1 MSFQQILDIYRK
13 KSWNERNKGERF
25 EMLMKRFL
33 LSYPLYANELKEVWL
48 WNEFPY
54 RKDFGGNDL
63 GIDLVA
69 LTVNDEYWSI
79 QCKFYDEKTN
89 INLDD
94 ISHFIAN
101 SNRKFLD
108 DKGQSQKFSLCLWID
123 TKKSF
128 GKNAEQLIKNQHIEF
143 KRLGYYELDN
153 ASIDW
158 QALADGETGKSV
170 QLKKKTPREHQ
181 RKAIALA
188 HEYFKTKERGKF
200 IMACGTGKTYT
211 ALNVVEQ
218 ETNKNGFILFLVP
231 SIALLSQTLKSW
243 LNDTTGIIYPVCIC
257 SDTSS
262 SKVKSKNSDS
272 DDTSTID
279 LPFPATTNVDTA
291 IYQIKQRF
299 IQQSKTGGM
308 VIIFSTYQSIDVVHK
323 IQQHLLSNTN
333 EINDNNIFQSANNT
347 PFVKIEDK
355 SKYIFDMIVC
365 DEAHRTTGIKI
376 KGTDDSAFVKVH
388 DNKFLQ
394 AKHRLYM
401 TATPRIYT
409 EEAKKKARQGY
420 AELCSMDDIEKYG
433 EEIYRIGFSE
443 AVEKGLLSDYKV
455 VVLTIGEDQIPASI
469 QNAIADKGTEIS
481 TDSASKLIGCINALS
496 KRMTLDSLNLK
507 EVDPGFMHTAL
518 AFCSNIKTSKTISN
532 IFNKYA
538 DDYYASLS
546 KKERVKTVNIS
557 AKHVDGS
564 MNAIEREEKLQWLKN
579 TNTDNTDCHI
589 LTNVRC
595 LSEGVD
601 VPSLDA
607 IIFLSSR
614 NSQVDVVQ
622 SVGRVM
628 RRPPANST
636 YDKKYGYII
645 IPVVVPPNVEPELAL
660 EESKDFSTVWSVLN
674 ALRAHDDRFDAKINK
689 IELNKTKPEQI
700 LVGGTP
706 EPDGTAYGTREEGT
720 TETVNEG
727 RKEYTQT
734 TLYFSE
740 LQNAI
745 YAKMVKKV
753 GTKRY
758 WEDWAKNV
766 AEIARRHKERIEQL
780 IQKDGEHKQAFDKF
794 LKGLHKN
801 INPYITT
808 EDAIDMLSQHMITQP
823 VFEALFEN
831 YSFVKNNPISK
842 SMNEILSLLDNQGLE
857 KEREEL
863 DKFYKAIK
871 RGCEGVDNAEGKQKI
886 IIELYDKFFKLAL
899 KKTVEKLGIVYTPIE
914 VVDFILNSV
923 NDILKKEFGRK
934 HGLSDENVHI
944 LDPFTGTGTFITRL
958 LQLGLIRK
966 EDLVRKYTK
975 ELHANEIVLLAYY
988 IASINIENTFHDIA
1002 KQDKYIPFE
1011 GICLTDTF
1019 QLGEIIAN
1027 GQKIEDDG
1035 FTNIWSDMFPGN
1047 SQRVIDQKKTPM
1059 KVIIGNP
1066 PYSVGQRSANDNAQ
1080 NESYPALEKRISE
1093 TYVEHSTAT
1102 LRRNA
1107 YDSYVKAFRWASDR
1121 IDNKNGGIV
1130 AFVSN
1135 ASWLDGSAMD
1145 GMRHCFEH
1153 EFSSIYIFN
1162 LRGNQRT
1169 QGETSRREGGKIFGS
1184 GSRTPVAITIL
1195 IKNPKRQN
1203 KKAEIY
1209 YHDIGDYLSREEK
1222 LKIIADF
1229 KSCMSNKFP
1238 VKVLKPNEKND
1249 WINQRNTTF
1258 ENYIIIGNKKDK
1270 NLKQKF
1276 FCDSYSNGLTTSRDI
1291 WCYNSSK
1298 SSLINNIKISIEFYN
1313 NEVDRIQSILKNN
1326 PKEKIID
1333 LIKYDATKF
1342 SWDRAQ
1348 KEKDCPKGKKYSY
1361 EEKSVYLSMYRP
1373 FNKQHCYFNRNLN
1386 NCVYQLPQ
1394 LFPTNKLKNLL
1405 ICISGIGSFKGFSV
1419 LITNYMPC
1427 LDMIE
1432 KSQCFPLYYYEQRE
1446 KVEQSLFD
1454 NEQSEY
1460 IRHDG
1465 ITDFIF
1471 NQAKEL
1477 YGNKVT
1483 KEDIFFYVYGFLHL
1497 PKYRQE
1503 FSADLKKSLPRLFLV
1518 DEPKVFWQ
1526 ISKAGR
1532 DLADIHL
1539 NYENQK
1545 APEGVI
1551 IEGDCSNYTVSKMKF
1566 PKKNQKD
1573 IIIYNNDI
1581 TIKNIPLEVYNYLIN
1596 GRSPVEW
1603 IMERYQIKIDKAS
1616 GIENNPNDWATEH
1629 NQPRYILDLL
1639 LSVMTVSLKT
1649 QEIVNSLP
1657 DVKFE

>member
-1573 IIIYNNDI
+1573 INNDI

>member
-48 WNEFPY
+48 WSEFPY
-54 RKDFGGNDL
+54 KKDFGGSDL

-69 LTVNDEYWSI
+69 LTINDEYWSI
-79 QCKFYDEKTN
+79 QCKFYDEKTT

-101 SNRKFLD
+101 SNRRFLD
-108 DKGQSQKFSLCLWID
+108 DKGQSQEFSLCLWID

-128 GKNAEQLIKNQHIEF
+128 GKNAEQLIQKQRIEF
-143 KRLGYYELDN
+143 KRLGFYELDN
-153 ASIDW
+153 ASVNW
-158 QALADGETGKSV
+158 QALANGETGKSA

-181 RKAIALA
+181 REAIAKA
-188 HEYFKTKERGKF
+188 HEYFKTKERGKL

-211 ALNVVEQ
+211 ALNIVEQ

-262 SKVKSKNSDS
+262 SNVKNKNS

-279 LPFPATTNVDTA
+279 LPFPATTNINTA

-299 IQQSKTGGM
+299 IQQNKTGGM
-308 VIIFSTYQSIDVVHK
+308 VIIFSTYQSIDVVNK
-323 IQQHLLSNTN
+323 IQQHLLSNAN
-333 EINDNNIFQSANNT
+333 EINDNNVFQSANNT
-347 PFVKIEDK
+347 PFIKVEDK

-376 KGTDDSAFVKVH
+376 KGTDDSAFIKVH

-409 EEAKKKARQGY
+409 EDAKKKARQGY

-496 KRMTLDSLNLK
+496 KRMTLDSLDLK

-518 AFCSNIKTSKTISN
+518 AFCSNIKTSKAISN
-532 IFNKYA
+532 IFNNYA
-538 DDYYASLS
+538 NDYYDSLS
-546 KKERVKTVNIS
+546 KEERVKTVNIS
-557 AKHVDGS
+557 AKHVDGL

-579 TNTDNTDCHI
+579 TNTTNTDCHI

-645 IPVVVPPNVEPELAL
+645 IPVVVPPNIEPELAL

-706 EPDGTAYGTREEGT
+706 EPDGTAYGTKEEGT

-780 IQKDGEHKQAFDKF
+780 IQKDGEHKKAFDKF

-988 IASINIENTFHDIA
+988 IASINIENTFHDMA
-1002 KQDKYIPFE
+1002 EKDKYIPFE

-1019 QLGEIIAN
+1019 QLGETIAN

-1035 FTNIWSDMFPGN
+1035 FANIWSDMFPGN

-1080 NESYPALEKRISE
+1080 NESYPALEKRIAE
-1093 TYVEHSTAT
+1093 TYVEYSTAT
-1102 LRRNA
+1102 LRNA
-1107 YDSYVKAFRWASDR
+1107 LYDSYVKAFRWASDR
-1121 IDNKNGGIV
+1121 IDNENGGIV

-1135 ASWLDGSAMD
+1135 AGWLDGSAMD
-1145 GMRHCFEH
+1145 GMRHSFEH

-1162 LRGNQRT
+1162 LRGNART
-1169 QGETSRREGGKIFGS
+1169 SGENRRKEKDNVFGQGT
-1184 GSRTPVAITIL
+1184 RTPIAITIL
-1195 IKNPKRQN
+1195 IKNPKLQN

-1222 LKIIADF
+1222 LKIIDDF
-1229 KSCMSNKFP
+1229 KSCMNSKFP
-1238 VKVLKPNEKND
+1238 VKVLKPNEKDD
-1249 WINQRNTTF
+1249 WINQRNTAF
-1258 ENYIIIGNKKDK
+1258 ENYIVIGDKKNKDAH
-1270 NLKQKF
+1270 QKF
-1276 FCDSYSNGLTTSRDI
+1276 FCNFYGRGLATSRDI
-1291 WCYNSSK
+1291 WCYNSNRK
-1298 SSLINNIKISIEFYN
+1298 KLIDNIKLTISFYN
-1313 NEVDRIQSILKNN
+1313 SEVDRIQQLLKKSPNIN
-1326 PKEKIID
+1326 ISDNII
-1333 LIKYDATKF
+1333 YDSTKF
-1342 SWDRAQ
+1342 SWDRTQ
-1348 KEKDCPKGKKYSY
+1348 KEKDCPKGNKYSY
-1361 EEKSVYLSMYRP
+1361 EEKSIYPSMYRP
-1373 FNKQHCYFNRNLN
+1373 FYKQYCYFNRDLN

-1394 LFPTNKLKNLL
+1394 IFPTANHKNLL
-1405 ICISGIGSFKGFSV
+1405 ICISGIGSSKDFSI
-1419 LITNYMPC
+1419 LITNC
-1427 LDMIE
+1427 IADLQLQFNG
-1432 KSQCFPLYYYEQRE
+1432 QCFPLYYYEQRK

-1454 NEQSEY
+1454 NEQNEY

-1477 YGNKVT
+1477 YGNKVS

-1503 FSADLKKSLPRLFLV
+1503 FSADLKKSLPRIFLV

-1551 IEGDCSNYTVSKMKF
+1551 IEGDCDNYTVSKMKF
-1566 PKKNQKD
+1566 PKKDQKD
-1573 IIIYNNDI
+1573 TIIYNNDI
-1581 TIKNIPLEVYNYLIN
+1581 TIKNIPLEVYNYVIN

-1603 IMERYQIKIDKAS
+1603 IMERYQVKIDKAS

>member
-54 RKDFGGNDL
+54 RKDFGGSDL

-69 LTVNDEYWSI
+69 LTINDEYWSI
-79 QCKFYDEKTN
+79 QCKFYDEKTT
-89 INLDD
+89 INLDN

-101 SNRKFLD
+101 SNRRFLD
-108 DKGQSQKFSLCLWID
+108 DKGQSQEFSLCLWID

-128 GKNAEQLIKNQHIEF
+128 GKNAEQLIQKQRIEF
-143 KRLGYYELDN
+143 KRLGFYELDN
-153 ASIDW
+153 ASVDW
-158 QALADGETGKSV
+158 QALANGETGKAA

-181 RKAIALA
+181 REAIAKA
-188 HEYFKTKERGKF
+188 HEYFKTKERGKL

-211 ALNVVEQ
+211 ALNIVEQ

-262 SKVKSKNSDS
+262 SNIKNKNS

-279 LPFPATTNVDTA
+279 LPFPATTNINTA

-299 IQQSKTGGM
+299 IQQNKTGGM
-308 VIIFSTYQSIDVVHK
+308 VIIFSTYQSIDVVNK
-323 IQQHLLSNTN
+323 IQQHLLSNAN
-333 EINDNNIFQSANNT
+333 EINDNNVFQSANNT
-347 PFVKIEDK
+347 PFIKVEDK

-376 KGTDDSAFVKVH
+376 KGTDDSAFIKVH
-388 DNKFLQ
+388 DNDFLQ

-409 EEAKKKARQGY
+409 EDAKKKARQGY
-420 AELCSMDDIEKYG
+420 AELCSMDDIDKYG

-496 KRMTLDSLNLK
+496 KRMTLDSLDLK

-518 AFCSNIKTSKTISN
+518 AFCSNIKTSKAITN

-538 DDYYASLS
+538 DDYYTSLT
-546 KKERVKTVNIS
+546 KEERTKTVNVS

-579 TNTDNTDCHI
+579 TNTSNTDCHI

-628 RRPPANST
+628 RRPSVNST
-636 YDKKYGYII
+636 YNKKYGYII

-706 EPDGTAYGTREEGT
+706 EPDGTPYGTREEGT

-727 RKEYTQT
+727 RKEYVQT
-734 TLYFSE
+734 TLHFSE

-745 YAKMVKKV
+745 YARMVKKV

-780 IQKDGEHKQAFDKF
+780 IQKDGEHKKAFDKF

-801 INPYITT
+801 INPYIST

-831 YSFVKNNPISK
+831 NSFVKNNPISK
-842 SMNEILSLLDNQGLE
+842 SMSEILSLLDNQGLE

-863 DKFYKAIK
+863 DKFYKAVK

-886 IIELYDKFFKLAL
+886 IIELYDKFFRLAL

-966 EDLVRKYTK
+966 EDLIRKYTK

-1002 KQDKYIPFE
+1002 NQDKYIPFE

-1035 FTNIWSDMFPGN
+1035 FANIWSDMFPGN
-1047 SQRVIDQKKTPM
+1047 SQRVIDQKKIPM

-1080 NESYPALEKRISE
+1080 NETYPALEKRMAE
-1093 TYVEHSTAT
+1093 TYVNKSNAT
-1102 LRRNA
+1102 NKNRI
-1107 YDSYVKAFRWASDR
+1107 YDSYIKAFRWASDR

-1135 ASWLDGSAMD
+1135 AGWLDGSSMD
-1145 GMRHCFEH
+1145 GMRYCFEH

-1222 LKIIADF
+1222 LKIITDF
-1229 KSCMSNKFP
+1229 KSCMNSKFP
-1238 VKVLKPNEKND
+1238 VKVLKPNKQND
-1249 WINQRNTTF
+1249 WINQRNTAF

-1276 FCDSYSNGLTTSRDI
+1276 FRNFYSNGLRTNRDF
-1291 WCYNSSK
+1291 WCYNFSK
-1298 SSLINNIKISIEFYN
+1298 KQLSDNIQETIKFYNSEVINFQNGIHYELDMNSKKISWSDGLKQALKRKIFLEYN
-1313 NEVDRIQSILKNN
+1313 YNQIV
-1326 PKEKIID
+1326 
-1333 LIKYDATKF
+1333 
-1342 SWDRAQ
+1342 
-1348 KEKDCPKGKKYSY
+1348 
-1361 EEKSVYLSMYRP
+1361 KSVYRP
-1373 FNKQHCYFNRNLN
+1373 YCLEYLYYDKYLN
-1386 NCVYQLPQ
+1386 ERTYQIPKI
-1394 LFPTNKLKNLL
+1394 FPTANHKNLL
-1405 ICISGIGSFKGFSV
+1405 ICVSGIGGLKNFSV
-1419 LITNYMPC
+1419 LITNYIPC

-1454 NEQSEY
+1454 NEQNEY

-1477 YGNKVT
+1477 YGDKVT

-1545 APEGVI
+1545 APEGVV
-1551 IEGDCSNYTVSKMKF
+1551 IEGDCGNYTVSKMKF
-1566 PKKNQKD
+1566 SKKDQKD
-1573 IIIYNNDI
+1573 TIIYNSDI
-1581 TIKNIPLEVYNYLIN
+1581 TIKNIPLEVYNYVVN

>member
-1 MSFQQILDIYRK
+1 
-13 KSWNERNKGERF
+13 
-25 EMLMKRFL
+25 
-33 LSYPLYANELKEVWL
+33 
-48 WNEFPY
+48 
-54 RKDFGGNDL
+54 
-63 GIDLVA
+63 
-69 LTVNDEYWSI
+69 
-79 QCKFYDEKTN
+79 
-89 INLDD
+89 
-94 ISHFIAN
+94 
-101 SNRKFLD
+101 
-108 DKGQSQKFSLCLWID
+108 
-123 TKKSF
+123 
-128 GKNAEQLIKNQHIEF
+128 
-143 KRLGYYELDN
+143 
-153 ASIDW
+153 
-158 QALADGETGKSV
+158 
-170 QLKKKTPREHQ
+170 
-181 RKAIALA
+181 
-188 HEYFKTKERGKF
+188 
-200 IMACGTGKTYT
+200 
-211 ALNVVEQ
+211 
-218 ETNKNGFILFLVP
+218 
-231 SIALLSQTLKSW
+231 
-243 LNDTTGIIYPVCIC
+243 
-257 SDTSS
+257 
-262 SKVKSKNSDS
+262 
-272 DDTSTID
+272 
-279 LPFPATTNVDTA
+279 
-291 IYQIKQRF
+291 
-299 IQQSKTGGM
+299 
-308 VIIFSTYQSIDVVHK
+308 
-323 IQQHLLSNTN
+323 
-333 EINDNNIFQSANNT
+333 
-347 PFVKIEDK
+347 
-355 SKYIFDMIVC
+355 
-365 DEAHRTTGIKI
+365 
-376 KGTDDSAFVKVH
+376 
-388 DNKFLQ
+388 
-394 AKHRLYM
+394 
-401 TATPRIYT
+401 
-409 EEAKKKARQGY
+409 
-420 AELCSMDDIEKYG
+420 
-433 EEIYRIGFSE
+433 
-443 AVEKGLLSDYKV
+443 
-455 VVLTIGEDQIPASI
+455 
-469 QNAIADKGTEIS
+469 
-481 TDSASKLIGCINALS
+481 
-496 KRMTLDSLNLK
+496 
-507 EVDPGFMHTAL
+507 MHTAL
-518 AFCSNIKTSKTISN
+518 AFCSNIKTSKAISN
-532 IFNKYA
+532 IFNNYA
-538 DDYYASLS
+538 NDYYDSLS
-546 KKERVKTVNIS
+546 KEERVKTVNIS

-579 TNTDNTDCHI
+579 TNTTNTDCHI

-706 EPDGTAYGTREEGT
+706 EPDGTAYGTKEEGT

-966 EDLVRKYTK
+966 EDLLRKYTK

-988 IASINIENTFHDIA
+988 IASINIENTFHDMA
-1002 KQDKYIPFE
+1002 EKDKYIPFE

-1019 QLGEIIAN
+1019 QLGETIAN
-1027 GQKIEDDG
+1027 GKKIEDDG
-1035 FTNIWSDMFPGN
+1035 FANIWSDMFPGN

-1066 PYSVGQRSANDNAQ
+1066 PYSIGQRSANDNAQ
-1080 NESYPALEKRISE
+1080 NESYPKLERRLEK
-1093 TYVEHSTAT
+1093 TYVKNSNTS
-1102 LRRNA
+1102 LSKSI
-1107 YDSYVKAFRWASDR
+1107 YDSYIKAFRWASDR
-1121 IDNKNGGIV
+1121 IDDKSGGVI
-1130 AFVSN
+1130 AFITNSG
-1135 ASWLDGSAMD
+1135 WLDGMAMN
-1145 GMRHCFEH
+1145 GFRNCLEK

-1162 LRGNQRT
+1162 LRGAIRGKS
-1169 QGETSRREGGKIFGS
+1169 GESAKREGKNVFDIMTG
-1184 GSRTPVAITIL
+1184 VAITIL
-1195 IKNPKRQN
+1195 VKNPN
-1203 KKAEIY
+1203 KTNEKAEIY
-1209 YHDIGDYLSREEK
+1209 YHNIGDYLSREKK
-1222 LKIIADF
+1222 LNIIADF

-1249 WINQRNTTF
+1249 WINQRNTIF
-1258 ENYIIIGNKKDK
+1258 GNYITLEPSKKFNQQAKSFFVLNAIGIASNRDAWVY
-1270 NLKQKF
+1270 N
-1276 FCDSYSNGLTTSRDI
+1276 YSKEKVSF
-1291 WCYNSSK
+1291 
-1298 SSLINNIKISIEFYN
+1298 NIKNMIDFYN
-1313 NEVDRIQSILKNN
+1313 YEYDRYCISLKTNKNFDINKFVENNPQKINWTRGLKNN
-1326 PKEKIID
+1326 LKRKIKCLYHPQD
-1333 LIKYDATKF
+1333 LIISTHKPF
-1342 SWDRAQ
+1342 Q
-1348 KEKDCPKGKKYSY
+1348 KE
-1361 EEKSVYLSMYRP
+1361 
-1373 FNKQHCYFNRNLN
+1373 NLYYN
-1386 NCVYQLPQ
+1386 NNLIESPGIFKN
-1394 LFPTNKLKNLL
+1394 LFPINDFKNIL
-1405 ICISGIGSFKGFSV
+1405 ICISGVGGLDFTVF
-1419 LITNYMPC
+1419 ITNTITDLTYV
-1427 LDMIE
+1427 
-1432 KSQCFPLYYYEQRE
+1432 KTGNGGTQCFPLYYYEQRE
-1446 KVEQSLFD
+1446 KVEQNLFD
-1454 NEQSEY
+1454 NEKDEY

-1551 IEGDCSNYTVSKMKF
+1551 IEGDYDNYTVSKMKF
-1566 PKKNQKD
+1566 PKKDQKD
-1573 IIIYNNDI
+1573 TIIYNNDI
-1581 TIKNIPLEVYNYLIN
+1581 TIKNIPLEVYNYIVN

-1603 IMERYQIKIDKAS
+1603 IMERYQVKIDKAS

-1629 NQPRYILDLL
+1629 NQPRYILNLL

>member
-108 DKGQSQKFSLCLWID
+108 NKGQSQKFSLCLWID

-128 GKNAEQLIKNQHIEF
+128 GKNAEQLIKHQHIEF

-347 PFVKIEDK
+347 PFVKIEDN

-409 EEAKKKARQGY
+409 EEAKKKACQGY

-660 EESKDFSTVWSVLN
+660 DESKDFSTIWSVLN
-674 ALRAHDDRFDAKINK
+674 ALRAHDDRFEATINK
-689 IELNKTKPEQI
+689 IEFNKTKPKQI

-706 EPDGTAYGTREEGT
+706 EPDGTAYGAREEGT
-720 TETVNEG
+720 TETINES

-745 YAKMVKKV
+745 YAKMVPKV

-758 WEDWAKNV
+758 WEDWANNV
-766 AEIARRHKERIEQL
+766 AKIARRHKERIEQL

-808 EDAIDMLSQHMITQP
+808 EDAIDMLSQHLITQP

-831 YSFVKNNPISK
+831 YSFVKNNPVSK
-842 SMNEILSLLDNQGLE
+842 SMSEILLLLDKQGLE
-857 KEREEL
+857 KEREDL
-863 DKFYKAIK
+863 DKFYKTVQ
-871 RGCEGVDNAEGKQKI
+871 RSCENIDNADGKQAI
-886 IIELYDKFFKLAL
+886 IKKLYNNFFRSAL

-934 HGLSDENVHI
+934 HGLSDENIHI
-944 LDPFTGTGTFITRL
+944 LDPFTGTGIFITRL

-966 EDLVRKYTK
+966 EDLLRKYTK

-988 IASINIENTFHDIA
+988 IASINIENTFHDMA
-1002 KQDKYIPFE
+1002 EKDKYIPFE

-1019 QLGEIIAN
+1019 QLGETIAN

-1035 FTNIWSDMFPGN
+1035 FANIWSDMFPGN

-1080 NESYPALEKRISE
+1080 NETYPALEKRIAE
-1093 TYVEHSTAT
+1093 TYANKTNAT
-1102 LRRNA
+1102 NKNSL
-1107 YDSYVKAFRWASDR
+1107 YDSYIKAFRWASDR
-1121 IDNKNGGIV
+1121 IDNRNGGII
-1130 AFVSN
+1130 AFITN
-1135 ASWLDGSAMD
+1135 IGWLDGMAMTGFRNCLEKD
-1145 GMRHCFEH
+1145 
-1153 EFSSIYIFN
+1153 FSSIYIFN
-1162 LRGNQRT
+1162 LRGAIRGKS
-1169 QGETSRREGGKIFGS
+1169 GESSKREGKNVFDIMTG
-1184 GSRTPVAITIL
+1184 VAITIL
-1195 IKNPKRQN
+1195 IKNPNKTN

-1229 KSCMSNKFP
+1229 KSCMNSKFP

-1249 WINQRNTTF
+1249 WINQRNTDF
-1258 ENYIIIGNKKDK
+1258 ENYIIVGNKKNK
-1270 NLKQKF
+1270 LFQQKF
-1276 FCDSYSNGLTTSRDI
+1276 FCDFYSRGIATSRDN
-1291 WCYNSSK
+1291 WCYNFSK
-1298 SSLINNIKISIEFYN
+1298 NQLDNNIQETIKFYNSEVINFQNNIHYELDMNSKKISWSDGLKQSLKRKIFLEYN
-1313 NEVDRIQSILKNN
+1313 YNQIVKSI
-1326 PKEKIID
+1326 
-1333 LIKYDATKF
+1333 
-1342 SWDRAQ
+1342 
-1348 KEKDCPKGKKYSY
+1348 
-1361 EEKSVYLSMYRP
+1361 YRP
-1373 FNKQHCYFNRNLN
+1373 YCREYLYYDKYLN
-1386 NCVYQLPQ
+1386 ERTYQMPKI
-1394 LFPTNKLKNLL
+1394 FPTAKHKNLL
-1405 ICISGIGSFKGFSV
+1405 ICVSGIGGSKEHSV
-1419 LITNYMPC
+1419 FISNCIIDLNC
-1427 LDMIE
+1427 LDAGT
-1432 KSQCFPLYYYEQRE
+1432 QCFPLYYYEQRE

-1454 NEQSEY
+1454 NEQNEY

-1477 YGNKVT
+1477 YGNKVS

-1503 FSADLKKSLPRLFLV
+1503 FSADLKKSLPRIFLV

-1551 IEGDCSNYTVSKMKF
+1551 IEGDCDNYTVSKMKF
-1566 PKKNQKD
+1566 PKKDQKD
-1573 IIIYNNDI
+1573 TIIYNNDI
-1581 TIKNIPLEVYNYLIN
+1581 TIKNIPLEVYNYVIN

-1603 IMERYQIKIDKAS
+1603 IMERYQVKIDKAS

>member
-54 RKDFGGNDL
+54 KKDFGGSDL

-69 LTVNDEYWSI
+69 LTINDEYWSI
-79 QCKFYDEKTN
+79 QCKFYDEKTT

-101 SNRKFLD
+101 SNRRFLD
-108 DKGQSQKFSLCLWID
+108 DKGQSQEFSLCLWID

-128 GKNAEQLIKNQHIEF
+128 GKNAEQLIQKQHIEF
-143 KRLGYYELDN
+143 KRLGFYELDN
-153 ASIDW
+153 ASVDW
-158 QALADGETGKSV
+158 QALANGETGKAA

-181 RKAIALA
+181 REAIAKA
-188 HEYFKTKERGKF
+188 HEYFKTKERGKL

-211 ALNVVEQ
+211 ALNIVEQ

-262 SKVKSKNSDS
+262 SNVKNKNS

-279 LPFPATTNVDTA
+279 LPFPATTDVKTA

-299 IQQSKTGGM
+299 IQQNKTGGM
-308 VIIFSTYQSIDVVHK
+308 VIIFSTYQSIDVVNK
-323 IQQHLLSNTN
+323 IQQHLLSNAN
-333 EINDNNIFQSANNT
+333 EINDNNVFQSANNT

-376 KGTDDSAFVKVH
+376 KGTDDSAFIKVH

-409 EEAKKKARQGY
+409 EDAKKKARQGY
-420 AELCSMDDIEKYG
+420 AELCSMDDIDKYG

-496 KRMTLDSLNLK
+496 KRMTLDSLDLK

-518 AFCSNIKTSKTISN
+518 AFCSNIKTSKAITN

-538 DDYYASLS
+538 DDYYTSLT
-546 KKERVKTVNIS
+546 KEERTKTVNVS

-579 TNTDNTDCHI
+579 TNTSNTDCHI

-628 RRPPANST
+628 RRPSVNST
-636 YDKKYGYII
+636 YNKKYGYII

-674 ALRAHDDRFDAKINK
+674 ALRAHDDRFDDKINK

-706 EPDGTAYGTREEGT
+706 ELDGTPYGTREEGT
-720 TETVNEG
+720 TETINEG
-727 RKEYTQT
+727 RKEYVQT
-734 TLYFSE
+734 TLHFSE

-745 YAKMVKKV
+745 YARMVKKV

-780 IQKDGEHKQAFDKF
+780 IQKGGEHKKAFDKF

-801 INPYITT
+801 INPYIST

-831 YSFVKNNPISK
+831 NSFVKNNPISK
-842 SMNEILSLLDNQGLE
+842 SMSEILSLLDNQGLE

-863 DKFYKAIK
+863 DKFYKAVK

-886 IIELYDKFFKLAL
+886 IIELYDKFFRLAL

-966 EDLVRKYTK
+966 EDLIRKYTK

-1002 KQDKYIPFE
+1002 NQDKYIPFE

-1035 FTNIWSDMFPGN
+1035 FANIWSDMFPGN
-1047 SQRVIDQKKTPM
+1047 SQRVIDQKKIPM

-1080 NESYPALEKRISE
+1080 NETYPALEKRMAE
-1093 TYVEHSTAT
+1093 TYVNKSNAT
-1102 LRRNA
+1102 NKNRI
-1107 YDSYVKAFRWASDR
+1107 YDSYIKAFRWASDR

-1135 ASWLDGSAMD
+1135 AGWLDGSSMD
-1145 GMRHCFEH
+1145 GMRYCFEH

-1222 LKIIADF
+1222 LKIITDF
-1229 KSCMSNKFP
+1229 KSCMNSKFP
-1238 VKVLKPNEKND
+1238 VKVLKPNKQND
-1249 WINQRNTTF
+1249 WINQRNTAF

-1276 FCDSYSNGLTTSRDI
+1276 FRNFYSNGLRTNRDF
-1291 WCYNSSK
+1291 WCYNFSK
-1298 SSLINNIKISIEFYN
+1298 KQLSDNIQETIKFYNSEVINFQNGIHYELDMNSKKISWSDGLKQALKRKIFLEYN
-1313 NEVDRIQSILKNN
+1313 YNQIV
-1326 PKEKIID
+1326 
-1333 LIKYDATKF
+1333 
-1342 SWDRAQ
+1342 
-1348 KEKDCPKGKKYSY
+1348 
-1361 EEKSVYLSMYRP
+1361 KSVYRP
-1373 FNKQHCYFNRNLN
+1373 YCLEYLYYDKYLN
-1386 NCVYQLPQ
+1386 ERTYQIPKI
-1394 LFPTNKLKNLL
+1394 FPTANHKNLL
-1405 ICISGIGSFKGFSV
+1405 ICVSGIGGLKNFSV
-1419 LITNYMPC
+1419 LITNYIPC

-1432 KSQCFPLYYYEQRE
+1432 KKSMFSIILLR
-1446 KVEQSLFD
+1446 
-1454 NEQSEY
+1454 
-1460 IRHDG
+1460 
-1465 ITDFIF
+1465 
-1471 NQAKEL
+1471 
-1477 YGNKVT
+1477 T
-1483 KEDIFFYVYGFLHL
+1483 K
-1497 PKYRQE
+1497 R
-1503 FSADLKKSLPRLFLV
+1503 KSGTKP
-1518 DEPKVFWQ
+1518 
-1526 ISKAGR
+1526 I
-1532 DLADIHL
+1532 
-1539 NYENQK
+1539 
-1545 APEGVI
+1545 
-1551 IEGDCSNYTVSKMKF
+1551 
-1566 PKKNQKD
+1566 
-1573 IIIYNNDI
+1573 
-1581 TIKNIPLEVYNYLIN
+1581 
-1596 GRSPVEW
+1596 
-1603 IMERYQIKIDKAS
+1603 
-1616 GIENNPNDWATEH
+1616 
-1629 NQPRYILDLL
+1629 
-1639 LSVMTVSLKT
+1639 
-1649 QEIVNSLP
+1649 
-1657 DVKFE
+1657 

>member
-33 LSYPLYANELKEVWL
+33 LSYPLYANELKEFWL
-48 WNEFPY
+48 WSEFPY
-54 RKDFGGNDL
+54 KKDFGGSDL

-69 LTVNDEYWSI
+69 LTINDEYWSI
-79 QCKFYDEKTN
+79 QCKFYDEKTT

-101 SNRKFLD
+101 SNRRFLD
-108 DKGQSQKFSLCLWID
+108 DKGQSQEFSLCLWID

-128 GKNAEQLIKNQHIEF
+128 GKNAEQLIQKQRIEF
-143 KRLGYYELDN
+143 KRLGFYELDN
-153 ASIDW
+153 ASVNW
-158 QALADGETGKSV
+158 QALANGETGKSA

-181 RKAIALA
+181 REAIAKA
-188 HEYFKTKERGKF
+188 HEYFKTKERGKL

-211 ALNVVEQ
+211 ALNIVEQ

-262 SKVKSKNSDS
+262 SNVKNKNS

-279 LPFPATTNVDTA
+279 LPFPATTNINTA

-299 IQQSKTGGM
+299 IQQNKTGGM
-308 VIIFSTYQSIDVVHK
+308 VIIFSTYQSIDVVNK
-323 IQQHLLSNTN
+323 IQQHLLSNAN
-333 EINDNNIFQSANNT
+333 EINDNNVFQSANNT
-347 PFVKIEDK
+347 PFIKVEDK

-376 KGTDDSAFVKVH
+376 KGTDDSAFIKVH

-409 EEAKKKARQGY
+409 EDAKKKARQGY

-496 KRMTLDSLNLK
+496 KRMTLDSLDLK

-518 AFCSNIKTSKTISN
+518 AFCSNIKTSKAISN
-532 IFNKYA
+532 IFNNYA
-538 DDYYASLS
+538 NDYYDSLS
-546 KKERVKTVNIS
+546 KEERVKTVNIS
-557 AKHVDGS
+557 AKHVDGL

-579 TNTDNTDCHI
+579 TNTTNTDCHI

-645 IPVVVPPNVEPELAL
+645 IPVVVPPNIEPELAL

-706 EPDGTAYGTREEGT
+706 EPDGTAYGTKEEGT

-780 IQKDGEHKQAFDKF
+780 IQKDGEHKKAFDKF

-988 IASINIENTFHDIA
+988 IASINIENTFHDMA
-1002 KQDKYIPFE
+1002 EKDKYIPFE

-1019 QLGEIIAN
+1019 QLGETIAN

-1035 FTNIWSDMFPGN
+1035 FANIWSDMFPGN

-1080 NESYPALEKRISE
+1080 NESYPALEKRIAE
-1093 TYVEHSTAT
+1093 TYVEYSTAT
-1102 LRRNA
+1102 LRNA
-1107 YDSYVKAFRWASDR
+1107 LYDSYVKAFRWASDR
-1121 IDNKNGGIV
+1121 IDNENGGIV

-1135 ASWLDGSAMD
+1135 AGWLDGSAMD
-1145 GMRHCFEH
+1145 GMRHSFEH

-1162 LRGNQRT
+1162 LRGNART
-1169 QGETSRREGGKIFGS
+1169 SGENRRKEKDNVFGQGT
-1184 GSRTPVAITIL
+1184 RTPIAITIL
-1195 IKNPKRQN
+1195 IKNPKLQN

-1222 LKIIADF
+1222 LKIIDDF
-1229 KSCMSNKFP
+1229 KSCMNSKFP
-1238 VKVLKPNEKND
+1238 VKVLKPNEKDD
-1249 WINQRNTTF
+1249 WINQRNTAF
-1258 ENYIIIGNKKDK
+1258 ENYIVIGDKKNKDAH
-1270 NLKQKF
+1270 QKF
-1276 FCDSYSNGLTTSRDI
+1276 FCNFYGRGLATSRDI
-1291 WCYNSSK
+1291 WCYNSNRK
-1298 SSLINNIKISIEFYN
+1298 KLIDNIKLTISFYN
-1313 NEVDRIQSILKNN
+1313 SEVDRIQQLLKKSPNIN
-1326 PKEKIID
+1326 ISDNII
-1333 LIKYDATKF
+1333 YDSTKF
-1342 SWDRAQ
+1342 SWDRTQ
-1348 KEKDCPKGKKYSY
+1348 KEKDCPKGNKYSY
-1361 EEKSVYLSMYRP
+1361 EEKSIYPSMYRP
-1373 FNKQHCYFNRNLN
+1373 FYKQYCYFNRDLN

-1394 LFPTNKLKNLL
+1394 IFPTANHKNLL
-1405 ICISGIGSFKGFSV
+1405 ICISGIGSSKDFSI
-1419 LITNYMPC
+1419 LITNC
-1427 LDMIE
+1427 IADLQLQFNG
-1432 KSQCFPLYYYEQRE
+1432 QCFPLYYYEQRK

-1454 NEQSEY
+1454 NEQNEY

-1477 YGNKVT
+1477 YGHKIT

-1551 IEGDCSNYTVSKMKF
+1551 IEGDCGNYTVSKMKF
-1566 PKKNQKD
+1566 PKKDQKD
-1573 IIIYNNDI
+1573 TIIYNNDI
-1581 TIKNIPLEVYNYLIN
+1581 TIKNIPLDVYNYIVN

-1603 IMERYQIKIDKAS
+1603 IMERYQVKIDKAS